1 MADDNDNNE
10 EELNEEAA
18 AEETPEEAKA
28 AQEAPVVEKIETV
41 KVEDEMQK
49 SYLDYSMSVIVG
61 RSLPDARDGMKP
73 VHRRSVYGMRRMG
86 VTHTQ
91 QHRKSAS
98 VVGEVMGKY
107 HPHGDASIYD
117 TIVRLA
123 QPFSMRNRLVDG
135 HGNFGNI
142 DGYGAAAARYTEVRM
157 CELAEDLCE
166 DIDKDTVDMVPTYDG
181 RDEEPTV
188 LPAKIP
194 NLLLNGSS
202 GIAVGMATNIPTH
215 NLSELCDAVKWQV
228 DHPDC
233 SIDDL
238 MQFVKGP
245 DFPTGAVIC
254 GRSAIRQM
262 YVTGR
267 ASLKVRAKTEIV
279 TEKNGR
285 EKIVVSELPYGVNK
299 RQMLIHLGELI
310 KNHEIEGI
318 ADVKDYS
325 KGVMGVNII
334 ITVKAD
340 AQADVVLNYLYRL
353 TELQTNFPANM
364 LALDRGTPRRMSLKL
379 FLKCFIDH
387 RVEVIT
393 RRTKYLLKKAQD
405 RVHIL
410 EGFKIAIDNID
421 EVVHIIRSSKD
432 DDEAKA
438 RLLER
443 FGLDDAQSSAILD
456 MRLRQLTGLQRDKVE
471 EEYQQLLKD
480 IAEYKAIL
488 ADPQRVL
495 DIIKADM
502 DEAKEKYG
510 AKDPRRTEIREDL
523 DDLSANPL
531 DYIKNEPCI
540 ITLTR
545 RNYIKRSPLEGLEE
559 QKRGGKGRKGSKNKE
574 EDEILRV
581 VTATTHDKLLFFTSY
596 GRVFEGMVYQIPESD
611 LNSTGKALVNG
622 INLDPGVPEGAKDA
636 YGADIPAR
644 PAERVLNV
652 ISLGDAKRDRQDIFN
667 DVEAIFF
674 ATKKGI
680 VKKTLLREF
689 ININRNG
696 IRALNLRDGDELVG
710 VELVEPKD
718 ELFLVSANGQ
728 ALHFNGDDVRTMG
741 RAAAGVRGMRLAGV
755 VWDNASEN
763 DDAADGR
770 NDESADGGNDDA
782 ASGGNDGT
790 ADGAAVDE
798 IRALVKVDKAE
809 DSRLLL
815 IVENGFGV
823 LTRPDSYTIHKRGG
837 QGMKS
842 IKTEGRN
849 GKVVFAACV
858 RIGSAD
864 SDAVSED
871 EGTGNKEEGTG
882 TREQGTDNGE
892 RGTGNGESGDNSS
905 LVTRHSS
912 LAAADSLVVITAAGQ
927 IIRMSVAGIRE
938 CGRGSSGVKVVNVSR
953 NDRVISA
960 SVVPAEDVVD

>member
-1 MADDNDNNE
+1 MADDNDKNE
-10 EELNEEAA
+10 EQNEEAA
-18 AEETPEEAKA
+18 EAVAEETAAPEE
-28 AQEAPVVEKIETV
+28 PIVEKIETI

-73 VHRRSVYGMRRMG
+73 VHRRSVYAMRKLG

-91 QHRKSAS
+91 AHRKSAS
-98 VVGEVMGKY
+98 VVGEVMGNY
-107 HPHGDASIYD
+107 HPHGDSAIYE

-123 QPFSMRNRLVDG
+123 QPFSMRNKLVDG

-157 CELAEDLCE
+157 CELAEDLCD

-181 RDEEPTV
+181 RTTEPTV

-215 NLSELCDAVKWQV
+215 NLSELCDAVKYQL

-245 DFPTGAVIC
+245 DFPTGAIIC

-285 EKIVVSELPYGVNK
+285 EKIIVSELPYGVNK

-334 ITVKAD
+334 VTVKPD
-340 AQADVVLNYLYRL
+340 AQADVVLNYLFRL

-387 RVEVIT
+387 RIEVIT
-393 RRTKYLLKKAQD
+393 RRTRFLLKKAED

-410 EGFKIAIDNID
+410 EGFRIAIDNID
-421 EVVHIIRSSKD
+421 EVVHIIRSAKD

-471 EEYQQLLKD
+471 EEYNQLLKD
-480 IAEYKAIL
+480 IEDYKAIL

-502 DEAKEKYG
+502 DDAKAKYG
-510 AKDPRRTEIREDL
+510 DKDPRRTEIREDL

-559 QKRGGKGRKGSKNKE
+559 QKRGGKGRRGSKNKD

-611 LNSTGKALVNG
+611 LNSTGKAIVNG
-622 INLDPGVPEGAKDA
+622 INLDPGVPEGTKDA
-636 YGADIPAR
+636 YGTDIPAR

-674 ATKKGI
+674 ATKKGVI
-680 VKKTLLREF
+680 KKTLLREF

-710 VELVEPKD
+710 VELVEPQD

-728 ALHFNGDDVRTMG
+728 ALHFNGGDVRTMG
-741 RAAAGVRGMRLAGV
+741 RAAAGVRGMRLDGV
-755 VWDNASEN
+755 VFGPSD
-763 DDAADGR
+763 DDADENADAQDADSGQA
-770 NDESADGGNDDA
+770 DSADGTD
-782 ASGGNDGT
+782 
-790 ADGAAVDE
+790 VDE
-798 IRALVKVDKAE
+798 IRALVKVDKAD

-815 IVENGFGV
+815 IVENGYGV
-823 LTRPDSYTIHKRGG
+823 LTRPGSYTIHKRGG
-837 QGMKS
+837 KGMKS
-842 IKTEGRN
+842 IRTEGRN

-858 RIGSAD
+858 RVGAI
-864 SDAVSED
+864 
-871 EGTGNKEEGTG
+871 
-882 TREQGTDNGE
+882 
-892 RGTGNGESGDNSS
+892 ESGDAGENAGEQD
-905 LVTRHSS
+905 VPT
-912 LAAADSLVVITAAGQ
+912 AVGAADSLVVITAAGQ

-938 CGRGSSGVKVVNVSR
+938 CGRGSAGVKVVDVAK

-960 SVVPAEDVVD
+960 SVVPAEDAADAAEPVEDAITADEAEEKP

>member
-1 MADDNDNNE
+1 MADIDDNDA
-10 EELNEEAA
+10 LNTGGDGAA
-18 AEETPEEAKA
+18 
-28 AQEAPVVEKIETV
+28 EAPVAERIETV

-91 QHRKSAS
+91 QHRKSAA

-123 QPFSMRNRLVDG
+123 QPFAMRSRLVDG

-181 RDEEPTV
+181 REEEPVV

-215 NLSELCDAVKWQV
+215 NLGELCDAVKFQV

-233 SIDDL
+233 TVDDL
-238 MQFVKGP
+238 MRFVKGP
-245 DFPTGAVIC
+245 DFPTGAIIC

-262 YVTGR
+262 YTTGR
-267 ASLKVRAKTEIV
+267 ASLKVRARTEIV
-279 TEKNGR
+279 TDKSGR
-285 EKIVVSELPYGVNK
+285 EKILISELPYGVNK

-310 KNHEIEGI
+310 KERQIEGI
-318 ADVKDYS
+318 ADVKDFS
-325 KGVMGVNII
+325 KGDMGVNII
-334 ITVKAD
+334 VTVKAD
-340 AQADVVLNYLYRL
+340 AQADVVLNYLFRL

-393 RRTKYLLKKAQD
+393 RRTRFLLRKAED
-405 RVHIL
+405 RRHIL
-410 EGFKIAIDNID
+410 EGFRIAIDNID

-438 RLLER
+438 RLLAR

-471 EEYQQLLKD
+471 EEYAQLLKD
-480 IAEYKAIL
+480 IEEYKAIL
-488 ADPQRVL
+488 ADPQKVL

-502 DEAKEKYG
+502 DEAKAKYG

-531 DYIKNEPCI
+531 DYIKNEPCV

-545 RNYIKRSPLEGLEE
+545 RNYIKRSPLHGLEE

-636 YGADIPAR
+636 YGAEIPAR

-652 ISLGDAKRDRQDIFN
+652 ISLGDANRPRLDIYNDR
-667 DVEAIFF
+667 EALFF
-674 ATKKGI
+674 ATRKGI
-680 VKKTLLREF
+680 VKKTALREF
-689 ININRNG
+689 ANINRSG
-696 IRALNLRDGDELVG
+696 IRALNLKDGDELVG
-710 VELVEPKD
+710 VELVERGD
-718 ELFLVSANGQ
+718 ELFLVSADGQ
-728 ALHFNGDDVRTMG
+728 ALHFSEAEARVMG

-755 VWDNASEN
+755 VFGE
-763 DDAADGR
+763 
-770 NDESADGGNDDA
+770 
-782 ASGGNDGT
+782 
-790 ADGAAVDE
+790 
-798 IRALVKVDKAE
+798 AE
-809 DSRLLL
+809 DDGDGDA
-815 IVENGFGV
+815 E
-823 LTRPDSYTIHKRGG
+823 PD
-837 QGMKS
+837 
-842 IKTEGRN
+842 E
-849 GKVVFAACV
+849 A
-858 RIGSAD
+858 
-864 SDAVSED
+864 
-871 EGTGNKEEGTG
+871 
-882 TREQGTDNGE
+882 
-892 RGTGNGESGDNSS
+892 
-905 LVTRHSS
+905 
-912 LAAADSLVVITAAGQ
+912 AAGQ
-927 IIRMSVAGIRE
+927 QQG
-938 CGRGSSGVKVVNVSR
+938 GV
-953 NDRVISA
+953 D
-960 SVVPAEDVVD
+960 E

>member
-1 MADDNDNNE
+1 MADNDNNE
-10 EELNEEAA
+10 DLNEGAVQA
-18 AEETPEEAKA
+18 D
-28 AQEAPVVEKIETV
+28 APIVEKIETV

-73 VHRRSVYGMRRMG
+73 VHRRSIYGMRKMG

-91 QHRKSAS
+91 PHRKSAA

-107 HPHGDASIYD
+107 HPHGDSSIYD

-123 QPFSMRNRLVDG
+123 QPFAMRNRLVDG

-142 DGYGAAAARYTEVRM
+142 DGYGAAASRYTEVRM

-166 DIDKDTVDMVPTYDG
+166 DLDKDTVDMVPNYDN
-181 RDEEPTV
+181 REVEPTV

-215 NLSELCDAVKWQV
+215 NLGELCDAVKYQV
-228 DHPDC
+228 DNPDC
-233 SIDDL
+233 TVDDL
-238 MQFVKGP
+238 MHFVKGP

-262 YVTGR
+262 YTTGR

-279 TEKNGR
+279 TDKHGR
-285 EKIVVSELPYGVNK
+285 EQIVVSELPYAVNK
-299 RQMLIHLGELI
+299 RQMLIRLGELI
-310 KNHEIEGI
+310 KEKQIEGI

-325 KGVMGVNII
+325 KGDMGVNII

-340 AQADVVLNYLYRL
+340 AQADVVLNYLFRL
-353 TELQTNFPANM
+353 TELQSSFPANM
-364 LALDRGTPRRMSLKL
+364 LALDHGTPRRMSLKL

-410 EGFKIAIDNID
+410 EGFKIAVDNID

-443 FGLDDAQSSAILD
+443 FGLDDVQSSAILD

-480 IAEYKAIL
+480 IEEYKSIL
-488 ADPQRVL
+488 ANPQKVL

-502 DEAKEKYG
+502 DEAKEKYA

-523 DDLSANPL
+523 DDISANPL
-531 DYIKNEPCI
+531 DYIKCEPCI
-540 ITLTR
+540 ITLSR
-545 RNYIKRSPLEGLEE
+545 KNYIKRSPLDGLEE
-559 QKRGGKGRKGSKNKE
+559 QKRGGKGRKGAKAKD
-574 EDEILRV
+574 EDSIMRV
-581 VTATTHDKLLFFTSY
+581 ITCTTHDKLLFFTSY
-596 GRVFEGMVYQIPESD
+596 GRVFEGMVYQIPESE
-611 LNSTGKALVNG
+611 LNSTGKAIVNG
-622 INLDPGVPEGAKDA
+622 INLDPGVPEGTTDA
-636 YGADIPAR
+636 YGAPVEAR

-652 ISLGDAKRDRQDIFN
+652 ISLGDAKRDRKEIFN
-667 DVEAIFF
+667 GIESVFF

-680 VKKTLLREF
+680 IKKTLLSEF

-696 IRALNLRDGDELVG
+696 IRALNLKNGDELVG
-710 VELVEPKD
+710 VELVENGD
-718 ELFLVSANGQ
+718 ELFIVSANGQ
-728 ALHFNGDDVRTMG
+728 ALHFNEAGTRSMG
-741 RAAAGVRGMRLAGV
+741 RTAAGVRGMRLAGV
-755 VWDNASEN
+755 TFTDVEDVPEE
-763 DDAADGR
+763 DDGEEVDSSPV
-770 NDESADGGNDDA
+770 DEG
-782 ASGGNDGT
+782 
-790 ADGAAVDE
+790 VDE
-798 IRALVKVDKAE
+798 IRALVKVDKA
-809 DSRLLL
+809 DDARLLL

-823 LTRPDSYTIHKRGG
+823 LTKPESYTVHKRGG
-837 QGMKS
+837 KGMKS
-842 IKTEGRN
+842 IRTTGRN

-858 RIGSAD
+858 HVGVAVDQEDAAGGEHPSETNQAD
-864 SDAVSED
+864 
-871 EGTGNKEEGTG
+871 G
-882 TREQGTDNGE
+882 
-892 RGTGNGESGDNSS
+892 
-905 LVTRHSS
+905 
-912 LAAADSLVVITAAGQ
+912 LVVMTANGQ
-927 IIRMSVAGIRE
+927 IIRMSVKGIRE
-938 CGRGSSGVKVVNVSR
+938 CGRGSSGVRIVNVAE

-960 SVVPAEDVVD
+960 SIAPAAPETEPSAVEEEKQ

>member
-1 MADDNDNNE
+1 MADDNED
-10 EELNEEAA
+10 LNEKQDGETVAGEENGAVGTEAA
-18 AEETPEEAKA
+18 QDADGA
-28 AQEAPVVEKIETV
+28 APFAEKIESI

-73 VHRRSVYGMRRMG
+73 VHRRSVYAMRKMG

-98 VVGEVMGKY
+98 VVGEVMGNY
-107 HPHGDASIYD
+107 HPHGDSAIYE

-123 QPFSMRNRLVDG
+123 QPFSMRSRLVDG

-157 CELAEDLCE
+157 CELAEDLCD

-181 RDEEPTV
+181 RTVEPTV
-188 LPAKIP
+188 LPAKVP

-215 NLSELCDAVKWQV
+215 NLGELCEAVKFQV

-233 SIDDL
+233 TVDDL

-245 DFPTGAVIC
+245 DFPTGAIIC

-262 YVTGR
+262 YTTGR

-279 TEKNGR
+279 TDKNGR
-285 EKIVVSELPYGVNK
+285 EKIIVSELPYAVNK
-299 RQMLIHLGELI
+299 RNMLIRLGELI

-364 LALDRGTPRRMSLKL
+364 LALDHGTPRRMSLKL

-393 RRTKYLLKKAQD
+393 RRTRFLLRKAED

-488 ADPQRVL
+488 ADPQKVL

-502 DEAKEKYG
+502 DEAKAKYG
-510 AKDPRRTEIREDL
+510 DKDPRRTEIREDL

-545 RNYIKRSPLEGLEE
+545 RNYIKRSPLDNLEE

-581 VTATTHDKLLFFTSY
+581 ITATTHDKLLFFTSY

-611 LNSTGKALVNG
+611 LNSTGKAIVNG
-622 INLDPGVPEGAKDA
+622 VNLDPGVPEGTKDA
-636 YGADIPAR
+636 YGTDIPAR
-644 PAERVLNV
+644 PAERVLSV
-652 ISLGDAKRDRQDIFN
+652 ISLGDAKRDRKDIFN
-667 DVEAIFF
+667 ETESIFF

-680 VKKTLLREF
+680 IKKTVLREF

-696 IRALNLRDGDELVG
+696 IRALNLKDGDELVG
-710 VELVEPKD
+710 VELVEPDD

-728 ALHFNGDDVRTMG
+728 ALHFRESDTRSMG

-755 VWDNASEN
+755 VFGETEEDAEGTGNGEQGTE
-763 DDAADGR
+763 DDPQTDLS
-770 NDESADGGNDDA
+770 DE
-782 ASGGNDGT
+782 
-790 ADGAAVDE
+790 VDE
-798 IRALVKVDKAE
+798 IRALVKVDKTDDA
-809 DSRLLL
+809 RLLL
-815 IVENGFGV
+815 IVENGYGV
-823 LTRPDSYTIHKRGG
+823 LTRPESYTIHKRGG
-837 QGMKS
+837 KGMKS

-858 RIGSAD
+858 RTGS
-864 SDAVSED
+864 
-871 EGTGNKEEGTG
+871 
-882 TREQGTDNGE
+882 
-892 RGTGNGESGDNSS
+892 
-905 LVTRHSS
+905 
-912 LAAADSLVVITAAGQ
+912 AADSLVVITAGGQ

-938 CGRGSSGVKVVNVSR
+938 CGRGSSGVKVVDVAK

-960 SVVPAEDVVD
+960 SVVPADEDSGTDESDMTAAPSEPPPAEPSAGEA

>member
-1 MADDNDNNE
+1 
-10 EELNEEAA
+10 
-18 AEETPEEAKA
+18 
-28 AQEAPVVEKIETV
+28 
-41 KVEDEMQK
+41 
-49 SYLDYSMSVIVG
+49 
-61 RSLPDARDGMKP
+61 
-73 VHRRSVYGMRRMG
+73 
-86 VTHTQ
+86 
-91 QHRKSAS
+91 
-98 VVGEVMGKY
+98 
-107 HPHGDASIYD
+107 
-117 TIVRLA
+117 
-123 QPFSMRNRLVDG
+123 
-135 HGNFGNI
+135 
-142 DGYGAAAARYTEVRM
+142 
-157 CELAEDLCE
+157 
-166 DIDKDTVDMVPTYDG
+166 
-181 RDEEPTV
+181 
-188 LPAKIP
+188 
-194 NLLLNGSS
+194 
-202 GIAVGMATNIPTH
+202 MATNIPTH

-238 MQFVKGP
+238 MRFVKGP
-245 DFPTGAVIC
+245 DFPTGAIIC

-279 TEKNGR
+279 TDRNGR
-285 EKIVVSELPYGVNK
+285 EKIIVSELPYGVNK

-318 ADVKDYS
+318 ADVKDFS
-325 KGVMGVNII
+325 KGDMGVNIVV
-334 ITVKAD
+334 TVKAD

-353 TELQTNFPANM
+353 TELQSNFAANM
-364 LALDRGTPRRMSLKL
+364 LALDHGTPRRMSLKL

-393 RRTKYLLKKAQD
+393 RRTKFLLKRAEE

-471 EEYQQLLKD
+471 EEYQQLVKD

-502 DEAKEKYG
+502 DEAKAKYG

-559 QKRGGKGRKGSKNKE
+559 QKRGGKGRRGSRNKE

-581 VTATTHDKLLFFTSY
+581 ITATTHDKLLFFTSN

-611 LNSTGKALVNG
+611 LNSTGKAIVNG
-622 INLDPGVPEGAKDA
+622 INLDPGVPEGTKDA

-652 ISLGDAKRDRQDIFN
+652 ISLGDAKRDRKEIFN
-667 DVEAIFF
+667 DVEALFF
-674 ATKKGI
+674 ATKKGV
-680 VKKTLLREF
+680 VKKTVLREF
-689 ININRNG
+689 ININKNG

-710 VELVEPKD
+710 VELVERGD

-728 ALHFNGDDVRTMG
+728 ALHFSESDVRIMG
-741 RAAAGVRGMRLAGV
+741 RAASGVRGMRLDGV
-755 VWDNASEN
+755 VFGGAEDDSLEKPEGPEGQKVGGDNSSPAV
-763 DDAADGR
+763 AD
-770 NDESADGGNDDA
+770 SA
-782 ASGGNDGT
+782 
-790 ADGAAVDE
+790 VPDE
-798 IRALVKVDKAE
+798 IRALVKVDKA
-809 DSRLLL
+809 DDARLLL
-815 IVENGFGV
+815 IVENGYGV
-823 LTRPDSYTIHKRGG
+823 LTRPESYTIHKRGG
-837 QGMKS
+837 MGMKS
-842 IKTEGRN
+842 IRTEGRN

-858 RIGSAD
+858 RIGAAGSGSAD
-864 SDAVSED
+864 IAA
-871 EGTGNKEEGTG
+871 GAQNP
-882 TREQGTDNGE
+882 
-892 RGTGNGESGDNSS
+892 
-905 LVTRHSS
+905 
-912 LAAADSLVVITAAGQ
+912 AADSLVVITAAGQ
-927 IIRMSVAGIRE
+927 IIRMSAKGIRE
-938 CGRGSSGVKVVNVSR
+938 CGRGSAGVKVVDVAKK
-953 NDRVISA
+953 DRVISA
-960 SVVPAEDVVD
+960 SVVPAEDAVDSDAAGSAEGAAPADEADGATEG

>member
-1 MADDNDNNE
+1 MADDNETNE
-10 EELNEEAA
+10 ERVDAGDGADGEAVAETTAEGA
-18 AEETPEEAKA
+18 ANG
-28 AQEAPVVEKIETV
+28 APFVEKIETI

-73 VHRRSVYGMRRMG
+73 VHRRSVYAMRKMG
-86 VTHTQ
+86 VTHAQ
-91 QHRKSAS
+91 PHRKSAA

-123 QPFSMRNRLVDG
+123 QPFSMRSRLVDG

-166 DIDKDTVDMVPTYDG
+166 DLDKDTVDMVPNYDAL
-181 RDEEPTV
+181 EVEPVV

-215 NLSELCDAVKWQV
+215 NLSELCDAVKFQV

-233 SIDDL
+233 TVDEL
-238 MQFVKGP
+238 MRFVKGP
-245 DFPTGAVIC
+245 DFPTGAIIC

-262 YVTGR
+262 YTTGR
-267 ASLKVRAKTEIV
+267 ASLKVRAKTEVV

-285 EKIVVSELPYGVNK
+285 EKIIVSELPYGVNK
-299 RQMLIHLGELI
+299 RQMLIRLGELI
-310 KNHEIEGI
+310 KEKQIEGI

-340 AQADVVLNYLYRL
+340 AQADVVLNYLFRL

-364 LALDRGTPRRMSLKL
+364 LALDHGTPRRMNLKL

-393 RRTKYLLKKAQD
+393 RRTRYLLRKAED

-410 EGFKIAIDNID
+410 EGFRIAIDNID
-421 EVVHIIRSSKD
+421 EVVHIIRSAKD

-471 EEYQQLLKD
+471 EEYNQLIAD

-502 DEAKEKYG
+502 DEAKAKYG
-510 AKDPRRTEIREDL
+510 DKDPRRTEIREDL
-523 DDLSANPL
+523 DDISANPL
-531 DYIKNEPCI
+531 DFIANEPCI

-545 RNYIKRSPLEGLEE
+545 RNYIKRTPLVGLEE

-581 VTATTHDKLLFFTSY
+581 ITATTHDKLLFFTSY
-596 GRVFEGMVYQIPESD
+596 GRVFEGMVYQIPESE
-611 LNSTGKALVNG
+611 LNSTGKAIVNG
-622 INLDPGVPEGAKDA
+622 INLDPGVPEGTKDA

-652 ISLGDAKRDRQDIFN
+652 ISLGDAKRDRREVYN
-667 DVEAIFF
+667 DVQAVFF
-674 ATKKGI
+674 ATRKGI
-680 VKKTLLREF
+680 VKKTVLREF
-689 ININRNG
+689 VNINRNG

-710 VELVEPKD
+710 VELVGRGD

-728 ALHFNGDDVRTMG
+728 ALHFWESDVRIMG
-741 RAAAGVRGMRLAGV
+741 RAASGVRGMRLAGV
-755 VWDNASEN
+755 VFGADEG
-763 DDAADGR
+763 DDGQDAGDDGQEAAD
-770 NDESADGGNDDA
+770 E
-782 ASGGNDGT
+782 T
-790 ADGAAVDE
+790 AGQPDE
-798 IRALVKVDKAE
+798 IRALVRMDKEA

-815 IVENGFGV
+815 IVENGYGV
-823 LTRPDSYTIHKRGG
+823 LTRPESYTIHKRGG
-837 QGMKS
+837 MGMKS
-842 IKTEGRN
+842 IRTGGRN

-858 RIGSAD
+858 HVGE
-864 SDAVSED
+864 DAGAEAQ
-871 EGTGNKEEGTG
+871 EAPAGK
-882 TREQGTDNGE
+882 
-892 RGTGNGESGDNSS
+892 
-905 LVTRHSS
+905 
-912 LAAADSLVVITAAGQ
+912 ADSLVAITAGGQ
-927 IIRMSVAGIRE
+927 IIRISVGGIRE
-938 CGRGSSGVKVVNVSR
+938 CGRGSIGVKVVDVSR

-960 SVVPAEDVVD
+960 SVVPAGDGDDAPEGDDAPDGAGNGAADGSQAEAGAVQADGGENA

>member
-1 MADDNDNNE
+1 MADNENDDA
-10 EELNEEAA
+10 LNEDARTDTDETA
-18 AEETPEEAKA
+18 AEEP
-28 AQEAPVVEKIETV
+28 AQDEPIVEKIETV

-73 VHRRSVYGMRRMG
+73 VHRRSVYAMRKMG

-91 QHRKSAS
+91 PHRKSAA

-166 DIDKDTVDMVPTYDG
+166 DMDKDTVDMVPNYDG
-181 RDEEPTV
+181 REVEPVV

-215 NLSELCDAVKWQV
+215 NLSELCDAVKFQI
-228 DHPDC
+228 DNPEC

-238 MQFVKGP
+238 LQIVKGP
-245 DFPTGAVIC
+245 DFPTGAIIC

-262 YVTGR
+262 YTTGR

-285 EKIVVSELPYGVNK
+285 EKIVISELPYGVNK
-299 RQMLIHLGELI
+299 RQMLIHLGDLI

-318 ADVKDYS
+318 ADVKDFS
-325 KGVMGVNII
+325 KGDMGVNII
-334 ITVKAD
+334 VTVKAD
-340 AQADVVLNYLYRL
+340 AQADVVLNYLFRL
-353 TELQTNFPANM
+353 TELQSNFPANM
-364 LALDRGTPRRMSLKL
+364 LALDHGTPRRMSLKL

-393 RRTKYLLKKAQD
+393 RRTRFLLKKAQD

-421 EVVHIIRSSKD
+421 EVVRIIRSSKD

-488 ADPQRVL
+488 AEPQRVL

-502 DEAKEKYG
+502 DYAKEKYG
-510 AKDPRRTEIREDL
+510 ARDPRRTEIREDL

-545 RNYIKRSPLEGLEE
+545 RNYIKRSPLDGLEE

-644 PAERVLNV
+644 PAERVLSV
-652 ISLGDAKRDRQDIFN
+652 ITLGDAKRDRLEIYN
-667 DVEAIFF
+667 DTEAIFF
-674 ATKKGI
+674 ATRKGI
-680 VKKTLLREF
+680 IKKTSLREF
-689 ININRNG
+689 VNINKSG

-710 VELVEPKD
+710 AELVERDD
-718 ELFLVSANGQ
+718 ELFLVSASGQ
-728 ALHFNGDDVRTMG
+728 ALHFNEHDARAMG
-741 RAAAGVRGMRLAGV
+741 RAAAGVIGMRLSGV
-755 VWDNASEN
+755 VWNSAAEN
-763 DDAADGR
+763 EGAADG
-770 NDESADGGNDDA
+770 DDGGEATA
-782 ASGGNDGT
+782 ATGK
-790 ADGAAVDE
+790 DGAADE

-809 DSRLLL
+809 DARLLL
-815 IVENGFGV
+815 IVENGYGV
-823 LTRPDSYTIHKRGG
+823 LTRPASYTIHKRGG
-837 QGMKS
+837 MGMKS
-842 IKTEGRN
+842 INTEGRN

-858 RIGSAD
+858 RTGN
-864 SDAVSED
+864 VG
-871 EGTGNKEEGTG
+871 GTGNG
-882 TREQGTDNGE
+882 EQGTDGE
-892 RGTGNGESGDNSS
+892 RGTGNGERG
-905 LVTRHSS
+905 T
-912 LAAADSLVVITAAGQ
+912 AADSLVVITANGQ
-927 IIRMSVAGIRE
+927 IIRMSVRGIRE
-938 CGRGSSGVKVVNVSR
+938 CGRGSSGVKVVDVAK

-960 SVVPAEDVVD
+960 SVVPGEDVAPEAPVENPETEPETEPAN

>member
-1 MADDNDNNE
+1 MADDNDKNDGMNE
-10 EELNEEAA
+10 EQEAEVS
-18 AEETPEEAKA
+18 AEETET
-28 AQEAPVVEKIETV
+28 AQTDAPVVEHIETI

-73 VHRRSVYGMRRMG
+73 VHRRSVYAMRKLG

-91 QHRKSAS
+91 PHRKSAS
-98 VVGEVMGKY
+98 VVGEVMGNY
-107 HPHGDASIYD
+107 HPHGDSAIYE

-123 QPFSMRNRLVDG
+123 QPFSMRNKLVDG

-142 DGYGAAAARYTEVRM
+142 DGYGAAASRYTEVRM
-157 CELAEDLCE
+157 CELAEDLCD

-181 RDEEPTV
+181 RTVEPTV
-188 LPAKIP
+188 LPAKFP

-215 NLSELCDAVKWQV
+215 NLGELCEAVKYQI

-233 SIDDL
+233 TVDDL
-238 MQFVKGP
+238 MMFVKGP
-245 DFPTGAVIC
+245 DFPTGAMIC

-267 ASLKVRAKTEIV
+267 ASLKVRAKAEIV
-279 TEKNGR
+279 TDKSGR
-285 EKIVVSELPYGVNK
+285 EKIVISEIPYGVNK

-318 ADVKDYS
+318 ADVKDFS
-325 KGVMGVNII
+325 KGDMGVNIVV
-334 ITVKAD
+334 TVKSD

-353 TELQTNFPANM
+353 TELQSNFPANM
-364 LALDRGTPRRMSLKL
+364 LALDHGTPRRMSLKL

-387 RVEVIT
+387 RFEVVT
-393 RRTKYLLKKAQD
+393 RRTKFLLKKAED

-410 EGFKIAIDNID
+410 EGFRIAIDNID

-443 FGLDDAQSSAILD
+443 FGLDDEQSSAILD

-471 EEYQQLLKD
+471 EEYNQLLKD
-480 IAEYKAIL
+480 IEEYKAIL
-488 ADPQRVL
+488 ADPQRVF

-502 DEAKEKYG
+502 DEAISKYG

-523 DDLSANPL
+523 DDLSSNPL

-581 VTATTHDKLLFFTSY
+581 ITTTTHDKLLFFTSY

-644 PAERVLNV
+644 PAERVLSV
-652 ISLGDAKRDRQDIFN
+652 ISLGDAKRDRKDIFN
-667 DVEAIFF
+667 DVESLFF
-674 ATKKGI
+674 ATRKGV
-680 VKKTLLREF
+680 VKKTHLREF
-689 ININRNG
+689 ININKSG

-710 VELVEPKD
+710 VELVEPED
-718 ELFLVSANGQ
+718 ELFLVSASGQ
-728 ALHFNGDDVRTMG
+728 ALHFNEHDVRVMG

-755 VWDNASEN
+755 VFGEAEEDEAGNEERGTETEEQG
-763 DDAADGR
+763 ADF
-770 NDESADGGNDDA
+770 
-782 ASGGNDGT
+782 
-790 ADGAAVDE
+790 VDS
-798 IRALVKVDKAE
+798 IRALVKVDKTE
-809 DSRLLL
+809 DARLLL

-823 LTRPDSYTIHKRGG
+823 LTHPESYTIHKRGG
-837 QGMKS
+837 MGMKS

-858 RIGSAD
+858 KVG
-864 SDAVSED
+864 
-871 EGTGNKEEGTG
+871 GT
-882 TREQGTDNGE
+882 
-892 RGTGNGESGDNSS
+892 
-905 LVTRHSS
+905 
-912 LAAADSLVVITAAGQ
+912 ADSLVVITAAGQ

-938 CGRGSSGVKVVNVSR
+938 CGRGSSGVKVVDVAK

-960 SVVPAEDVVD
+960 SVVPGEESSVEPEAAEEPASPEA

>member
-10 EELNEEAA
+10 EELNEETAA
-18 AEETPEEAKA
+18 GETPEEASA
-28 AQEAPVVEKIETV
+28 AKDEPIVEKIETI

-73 VHRRSVYGMRRMG
+73 VHRRSVYAMRKMG

-91 QHRKSAS
+91 PHRKSAS
-98 VVGEVMGKY
+98 VVGEVMGNY
-107 HPHGDASIYD
+107 HPHGDSAIYE

-123 QPFSMRNRLVDG
+123 QPFSMRNKLVDG

-142 DGYGAAAARYTEVRM
+142 DGYGAAASRYTEVRM

-181 RDEEPTV
+181 RTTEPTV
-188 LPAKIP
+188 LPAKVP

-215 NLSELCDAVKWQV
+215 NLSELCDAVTWQV

-233 SIDDL
+233 TVDDL

-245 DFPTGAVIC
+245 DFPTGAIIC

-279 TEKNGR
+279 TDKNGR
-285 EKIVVSELPYGVNK
+285 EKIIVSELPYAVNK
-299 RQMLIHLGELI
+299 RQMLIHLGDLI

-318 ADVKDYS
+318 ADVKDFS
-325 KGVMGVNII
+325 KGDMGVNIV

-353 TELQTNFPANM
+353 TELQSNFPANM
-364 LALDRGTPRRMSLKL
+364 LALDHGTPRRMSLKL

-387 RVEVIT
+387 RVEVVT
-393 RRTKYLLKKAQD
+393 RRTRFLLKKAED

-480 IAEYKAIL
+480 IAEYKDIL
-488 ADPQRVL
+488 ANPQRVF

-502 DEAKEKYG
+502 AEAKAKYG

-581 VTATTHDKLLFFTSY
+581 ITATTHDKLLFFTSY

-611 LNSTGKALVNG
+611 LNSTGKAIVNG
-622 INLDPGVPEGAKDA
+622 VNLDPGVPEGAKDA

-652 ISLGDAKRDRQDIFN
+652 ISLGNADRDRDEIFN
-667 DVEAIFF
+667 DDEAIFF
-674 ATKKGI
+674 ATKKGV
-680 VKKTLLREF
+680 VKKTVLREF
-689 ININRNG
+689 ININKNG

-710 VELVEPKD
+710 VELVERED
-718 ELFLVSANGQ
+718 ELFLISASGQ
-728 ALHFNGDDVRTMG
+728 ALHFNEHDVRIMG
-741 RAAAGVRGMRLAGV
+741 RPASGVRGMKLAGV
-755 VWDNASEN
+755 VFGGTEDDSEGTDNGEEGADEGTDNGST
-763 DDAADGR
+763 DSAA
-770 NDESADGGNDDA
+770 
-782 ASGGNDGT
+782 
-790 ADGAAVDE
+790 DE
-798 IRALVKVDKAE
+798 IRALVRVDKAP
-809 DSRLLL
+809 DARLLL

-823 LTRPDSYTIHKRGG
+823 LTKPESYTIHKRGG
-837 QGMKS
+837 MGMKS

-858 RIGSAD
+858 RTGSEGPEGQVVQ
-864 SDAVSED
+864 DA
-871 EGTGNKEEGTG
+871 N
-882 TREQGTDNGE
+882 EQTTKRTNEQTSVGG
-892 RGTGNGESGDNSS
+892 
-905 LVTRHSS
+905 V
-912 LAAADSLVVITAAGQ
+912 AADSLVVITANGQ

-938 CGRGSSGVKVVNVSR
+938 CGRGSSGVKVVDVAK

-960 SVVPAEDVVD
+960 SVVPGEDTEAEVAAEEAASTEPTGDGPSE